1 MDRKI
6 KTRQVHKDIK
16 VLDKTVTVTDHIK
29 QSYVRTK
36 ETVMQS
42 TEKSSDRENNP
53 VGYAEDVASEYADHI
68 FHETGHQ
75 VRRQAGKIIERRK
88 EKTSVSSPVEETVYQ
103 PKEQIRPVPS
113 SGGETAQKQGKEL
126 AVKKIKTIER
136 DKRTIKTGRASEQV
150 VKNTGKGTI
159 KTSGKA
165 VKTAEQTAK
174 TSIKTSEQTANVSVR
189 AMHYSMKKAEKAVQ
203 AARQTAQNTRIA
215 VMILIIV
222 ILFGGFLCMTGGD
235 NSSTVSSVSAEVEAY
250 EPLIRQYAKQYGI
263 GEYVE
268 LIKAIM
274 MQESGGRGLDP
285 MQCSE
290 GSFNTKYPRQPN
302 GITDPEYSISCG
314 VQEIKSCL
322 ERAGV
327 KNPLDMENI
336 KLALQSY
343 NYGNGYLE
351 WAKARGGYTLAN
363 AAEFSDMMAQR
374 MGWSSYGDKQYVPHV
389 LQYYAFGRIPT
400 GIGNQAIVQVAASQE
415 GKGGTTY
422 WSWYGFGSRVEWC
435 ACFVSWCADQS
446 GYIQSGA
453 IPKFSLCSDGVKWF
467 ESKGRFRDASYTP
480 AVGDIIFFDWG
491 NNGTID
497 HVGIVE
503 SVSGG
508 TVNTIEGNSGDK
520 VARRSYSIGSSNIYG
535 YGVPAY

>member
-1 MDRKI
+1 MI
-6 KTRQVHKDIK
+6 KTLSNIFKQDKEKFVIPRSVQQVIPIETIWSDGIFKIGRNKFARTYKFTDINYAVASK
-16 VLDKTVTVTDHIK
+16 VDKETMFLEYMDLLNSFDCGGTTKITINNRRLNKVDFEKAILIPMQEDGLDLYRKEYNNMLLDKATSSNSMVQEKYVTVSCYK
-29 QSYVRTK
+29 
-36 ETVMQS
+36 
-42 TEKSSDRENNP
+42 
-53 VGYAEDVASEYADHI
+53 
-68 FHETGHQ
+68 
-75 VRRQAGKIIERRK
+75 
-88 EKTSVSSPVEETVYQ
+88 
-103 PKEQIRPVPS
+103 
-113 SGGETAQKQGKEL
+113 
-126 AVKKIKTIER
+126 KTIEEA
-136 DKRTIKTGRASEQV
+136 RT
-150 VKNTGKGTI
+150 
-159 KTSGKA
+159 
-165 VKTAEQTAK
+165 
-174 TSIKTSEQTANVSVR
+174 
-189 AMHYSMKKAEKAVQ
+189 YF
-203 AARQTAQNTRIA
+203 ARVTTE
-215 VMILIIV
+215 L
-222 ILFGGFLCMTGGD
+222 
-235 NSSTVSSVSAEVEAY
+235 NSHFARLSSKCAEVN
-250 EPLIRQYAKQYGI
+250 
-263 GEYVE
+263 GEDKLRILHDFYRTGE
-268 LIKAIM
+268 
-274 MQESGGRGLDP
+274 ESGFHFDIQENMRKGHSFKDYICPDTFEFEKDYFRMGDRYGRVL
-285 MQCSE
+285 
-290 GSFNTKYPRQPN
+290 FLR
-302 GITDPEYSISCG
+302 EY
-314 VQEIKSCL
+314 
-322 ERAGV
+322 
-327 KNPLDMENI
+327 I

-374 MGWSSYGDKQYVPHV
+374 MGWNSYGDKQYVPHV

-446 GYIQSGA
+446 GYIQSGV
-453 IPKFSLCSDGVKWF
+453 IPKFSLCSDGVRWF

-520 VARRSYSIGSSNIYG
+520 VARRNYSIGSSNIYG

>member
-1 MDRKI
+1 
-6 KTRQVHKDIK
+6 
-16 VLDKTVTVTDHIK
+16 
-29 QSYVRTK
+29 
-36 ETVMQS
+36 
-42 TEKSSDRENNP
+42 
-53 VGYAEDVASEYADHI
+53 
-68 FHETGHQ
+68 
-75 VRRQAGKIIERRK
+75 
-88 EKTSVSSPVEETVYQ
+88 
-103 PKEQIRPVPS
+103 
-113 SGGETAQKQGKEL
+113 
-126 AVKKIKTIER
+126 
-136 DKRTIKTGRASEQV
+136 
-150 VKNTGKGTI
+150 
-159 KTSGKA
+159 
-165 VKTAEQTAK
+165 
-174 TSIKTSEQTANVSVR
+174 
-189 AMHYSMKKAEKAVQ
+189 
-203 AARQTAQNTRIA
+203 
-215 VMILIIV
+215 
-222 ILFGGFLCMTGGD
+222 
-235 NSSTVSSVSAEVEAY
+235 
-250 EPLIRQYAKQYGI
+250 
-263 GEYVE
+263 
-268 LIKAIM
+268 
-274 MQESGGRGLDP
+274 

-503 SVSGG
+503 SVSCG